1 MTTTSYGTW
10 ASIDPPHS
18 PGAITPPAVPDTSVE
33 DWVTTEL
40 GDYAYF
46 TDSTETAAVANDYRA
61 AINAALP
68 DGVQLD
74 GNEFRGHPGKNGGLG
89 LAAVVAGVD
98 FWAVAARHDIV
109 P

>member
-1 MTTTSYGTW
+1 MTTTIICTW
-10 ASIDPPHS
+10 ASLDPPHT
-18 PGAITPPAVPDTSVE
+18 PGAITLPDTPDTSVE
-33 DWVTTEL
+33 AWVTTEL

-46 TDSTETAAVANDYRA
+46 TDVDETAALANDYRA

-68 DGVQLD
+68 AGVQLD
-74 GNEFRGHPGKNGGLG
+74 GNEFRGRPGGNDGLG

-98 FWAVAARHDIV
+98 FWAVAALHDIV